1 LDLPR
6 IQRLILSDPN
16 NVKTVYLATK
26 EDLNGPTVEPKKLGH
41 ITIQKASLAKKPGG
55 ILFLVLDNIDIL
67 SEASKKLGIE
77 GKAIWDENGNQ
88 VDDEYVKDQISSK
101 PKFYIATEKD
111 ILDQQS

>member
-1 LDLPR
+1 VR
-6 IQRLILSDPN
+6 HQ
-16 NVKTVYLATK
+16 
-26 EDLNGPTVEPKKLGH
+26 
-41 ITIQKASLAKKPGG
+41 
-55 ILFLVLDNIDIL
+55 
-67 SEASKKLGIE
+67 KKLGIE